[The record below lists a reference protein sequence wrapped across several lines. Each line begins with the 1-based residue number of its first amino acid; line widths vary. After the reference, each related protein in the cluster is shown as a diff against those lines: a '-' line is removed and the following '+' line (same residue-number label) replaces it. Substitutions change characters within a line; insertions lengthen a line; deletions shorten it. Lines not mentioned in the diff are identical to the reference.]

1 VCMKSAIHHPNVP
14 GWRLHLQRGM
24 NRLFS
29 SLTPERAWFRH
40 TQDLGFAPRPRIP
53 ASFQP
58 RPVEA
63 FTGEPT
69 RCYALATS
77 SSTLSPAAQLPLDG
91 VMPSPVVMRGVI
103 RAIRRAGVRWE
114 RQQRPGIA
122 RSVTWRCGGQV
133 RAVGVDGARG
143 CALHARAGLVLDGV
157 PDAATHASLQ
167 LRPVSSRQTDKH
179 SANAPR
185 CTRSC
190 ASRCPSLSGTARLR
204 AC

>member
-1 VCMKSAIHHPNVP
+1 MVVFVCVVAGGGVCMKSAIHHPNVP

-91 VMPSPVVMRGVI
+91 VMPSPVVMRCDQGHSPSWCSVG
-103 RAIRRAGVRWE
+103 AAAAPGHCTVCHVALRRPSQSCGSRWRTGVR
-114 RQQRPGIA
+114 A
-122 RSVTWRCGGQV
+122 
-133 RAVGVDGARG
+133 
-143 CALHARAGLVLDGV
+143 
-157 PDAATHASLQ
+157 
-167 LRPVSSRQTDKH
+167 
-179 SANAPR
+179 
-185 CTRSC
+185 SC
-190 ASRCPSLSGTARLR
+190 ASRSCSRRSSRRCDACLAPTAS
-204 AC
+204 CKQPTN